1 MYIAAAAAAAGCN
14 NFDQIYVGELIII
27 MSRSSLI
34 RCPRLILMMRMRMMM
49 IDLSILLIICFETT
63 SIRVMMLFGMK
74 EGRMA
79 CSGSFFFF
87 VCSSSSSLI
96 FNYRITS
103 SVGIRDYSHTHS
115 LSLPWL
121 LSHSRAHS
129 REPLCA
135 CVCVDGKSVLLNLT
149 SSIRLLSHGT
159 TGRER
164 ERKEIG
170 TQ

>member
-103 SVGIRDYSHTHS
+103 SVGIRDYTHTRS
-115 LSLPWL
+115 LSLS
-121 LSHSRAHS
+121 LSLGCYLTAQRTSENRCV
-129 REPLCA
+129 RA
-135 CVCVDGKSVLLNLT
+135 CVLT
-149 SSIRLLSHGT
+149 GSQSSSISLPRSACCL
-159 TGRER
+159 TGLQAER
-164 ERKEIG
+164 GNGKR
-170 TQ
+170 